1 MIKRKRISMFL
12 IVSMLLSFSGCGTE
26 TVEPVAGESIELIEP
41 VNVAASTEIVA
52 YRNLYDTAVY
62 SAAVYPEVTEYSFSK
77 GVQVAGYEAFLGE
90 EVNAGDALVYAN
102 TKSLEEQIE
111 AKEEG
116 LETMEEDMA
125 EYKANLEENL
135 AEPREEVKRL
145 EQILHNL
152 EKQKPAQMIEME
164 SVSGGDSDGMIENP
178 EYVKWQKEYH
188 SWEGKYRILMH
199 NINVQEEALRQKE
212 AFYALDYEYNLSQL
226 NKLKKELK
234 SSTLYSKVKGE
245 VVATAQADYGTLY
258 AQEDVSVV
266 AVGDAEKVVLKSD
279 YINKETINNAQE
291 VYALIDG
298 VRYEVEYQAISNLEY
313 TRLAAESDKVY
324 SEFFLKGDTTNVK
337 PGDFAVIV
345 VTKEKKQ
352 QVLSVSKSSL
362 SKDETGYYV
371 YVVQD
376 GENVYT
382 PVKTGM
388 SDGVYTEIVS
398 GLNEGDQIL
407 VEEAKEYGSETV
419 TVEKGSFHS
428 SFEGWGY
435 MYYPITETVT
445 NEVEYGTVYFEE
457 FMVARYQHVE
467 KGDVIATIRV
477 VKDELT
483 IQRNETKLMRAQER
497 LADLKAEDEEKNEEA
512 ILAKEEEIAKLQELL
527 QEIRQDG
534 ATKQIVA
541 NKSGIVVELANL
553 EAEAILSHGAGVA
566 AIADES
572 TCYVV
577 LENTNLLLNYG
588 NEVTVTYTNAEGLSK
603 TVDGMV
609 ANVSPAGVSAGLQ
622 LEYSFI
628 LLPRESIAD
637 MAVSNTDRDGW
648 WNRNRYQVKATIRE
662 MDNVL
667 VVPRKA
673 VKDVGGV
680 TYVNIVD
687 EQGNIT
693 PCSFVAGGYDQS
705 GYWVVEGLTEGMKLC
720 LE

>member
-1 MIKRKRISMFL
+1 MIKRKSICMFL
-12 IVSMLLSFSGCGTE
+12 IVSMLLSFSGCGAEVTE
-26 TVEPVAGESIELIEP
+26 TVTGETIELVEP
-41 VNVAASTEIVA
+41 VNVAASTELVA

-62 SAAVYPEVTEYSFSK
+62 SAIVYPEITEYSFDK
-77 GVQVAGYEAFLGE
+77 GVNVAGYASFLGE
-90 EVNAGDALVYAN
+90 KVDAGDALVYAD

-111 AKEEG
+111 AKEES
-116 LETMEEDMA
+116 LEAMKEDMEEYRADLA
-125 EYKANLEENL
+125 ENL
-135 AEPREEVKRL
+135 AEPKEEVKRL
-145 EQILHNL
+145 EQILNNL
-152 EKQKPAQMIEME
+152 EKQKPAQTIVE
-164 SVSGGDSDGMIENP
+164 SVSDGNSEEIVENP
-178 EYVKWQKEYH
+178 EYAKWQKEYH
-188 SWEGKYRILMH
+188 SWEGKYRILAH

-212 AFYALDYEYNLSQL
+212 AFYALDYEYNLEQL

-234 SSTLYSKVKGE
+234 GSTLYSKVDGE
-245 VVATAQADYGTLY
+245 VVAIAQTDYRTLY
-258 AQEDVSVV
+258 AQEGVSVV
-266 AVGDAEKVVLKSD
+266 AVGDAQKVVLKSD
-279 YINKETINNAQE
+279 YINKETINKAQE

-298 VRYEVEYQAISNLEY
+298 VKYEVEYQPISNQEY
-313 TRLAAESDKVY
+313 TKLAAENDKVY
-324 SEFFLKGDTTNVK
+324 SEFFLLGDTSNVK

-345 VTKEKKQ
+345 VTGEKRQ

-371 YVVQD
+371 YVLKN
-376 GENVYT
+376 GENIYT
-382 PVKTGM
+382 PVKIGM

-398 GLNEGDQIL
+398 GLNVGDRVL
-407 VEEAKEYGSETV
+407 VEKATEYGTETL

-435 MYYPITETVT
+435 MYYPVTETVT
-445 NEVEYGTVYFEE
+445 NEIEYGTVYFEE
-457 FMVARYQHVE
+457 FMVAQYQHVE
-467 KGDVIATIRV
+467 KGDVIATVRV
-477 VKDELT
+477 VKDEITL
-483 IQRNETKLMRAQER
+483 QRNETKLMRAKER

-512 ILAKEEEIAKLQELL
+512 ILAKEEEIAELQELI
-527 QEIRQDG
+527 QEMKKDG

-541 NKSGIVVELANL
+541 NKSGMIVELANL
-553 EAEAILSHGAGVA
+553 EAEAILNHGTGLA
-566 AIADES
+566 AIAEES

-588 NEVTVTYTNAEGLSK
+588 NAVTVTYTNAEGISK
-603 TVDGMV
+603 TVDGTV
-609 ANVSPAGVSAGLQ
+609 ANVSPGGVSAGLQ

-628 LLPRESIAD
+628 LLPEESIAD
-637 MAVSNTDRDGW
+637 MAVSNTDRDAW

-667 VVPRKA
+667 VIPRKA
-673 VKDVGGV
+673 VKDIGGV